1 MCRSEDL
8 ALYLYIVVNAFKSTA
23 FIYYLCPTKK
33 TYHAPYHGICA
44 TSHQSTS
51 SPLSLP
57 LRLSREL
64 RTKRERLGL
73 LPAGVG
79 ALLFLSLLG

>member
-1 MCRSEDL
+1 ML
-8 ALYLYIVVNAFKSTA
+8 
-23 FIYYLCPTKK
+23 
-33 TYHAPYHGICA
+33 H
-44 TSHQSTS
+44 SHQSTS

-64 RTKRERLGL
+64 RTERERLGL